1 MLDQL
6 AKKPELAGKVEVFCQ
21 DILATPLGRQVD
33 LVVSAMAMHHVAD
46 TRALFCALFAHL
58 VPGGRLAVADLDT
71 EAGDFHE
78 PGTKGVYHHGFA
90 RELLVAMLREAGFVE
105 PNVTTAC
112 EVIKNDRRYSIFLAG
127 ATRPR

>member
-1 MLDQL
+1 MLSTAGNPAPL
-6 AKKPELAGKVEVFCQ
+6 AAARRP
-21 DILATPLGRQVD
+21 GR
-33 LVVSAMAMHHVAD
+33 
-46 TRALFCALFAHL
+46 
-58 VPGGRLAVADLDT
+58 DLDT

-112 EVIKNDRRYSIFLAG
+112 EVSKNDRRYSIFLAA